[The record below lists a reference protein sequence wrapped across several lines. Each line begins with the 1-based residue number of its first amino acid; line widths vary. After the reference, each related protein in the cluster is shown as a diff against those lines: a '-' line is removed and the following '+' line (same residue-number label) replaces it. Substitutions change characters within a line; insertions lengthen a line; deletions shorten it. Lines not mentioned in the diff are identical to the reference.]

1 MKQQPEL
8 PRFIRD
14 LEIEV
19 SLDRLAQRAPEEDRG
34 GLEDGLGVDDVHR
47 P

>member
-8 PRFIRD
+8 PRFIQD

-19 SLDRLAQRAPEEDRG
+19 SLDRMARRAPEEDASG
-34 GLEDGLGVDDVHR
+34 QGDGIPAEDPQGA
-47 P
+47 